1 MSGTT
6 HNASTQRTDEMFEK
20 SVYVCNTTVIDPD
33 TKLPVEMEI
42 RKCQESGAM
51 IGLDGSFLENTDE
64 KIRNPYNKGYLS
76 VEGDYIDGE
85 LSWKITSPLNN
96 AINALQDL
104 LKLVEENNKEYLENT
119 HDFIGEQPCAGCPVC
134 KAREIL
140 KTN

>member
-1 MSGTT
+1 MIENT
-6 HNASTQRTDEMFEK
+6 
-20 SVYVCNTTVIDPD
+20 VYVAKITVIDPD

-51 IGLDGSFLENTDE
+51 IGIDGSFLEYTGE
-64 KIRNPYNKGYLS
+64 MIRNPYNYGHIA
-76 VEGDYIDGE
+76 VEGDE
-85 LSWKITSPLNN
+85 LSAKITSPLKD

>member
-1 MSGTT
+1 MLSGTT
-6 HNASTQRTDEMFEK
+6 HNTSTQRTDTMNEE

-64 KIRNPYNKGYLS
+64 MIRNPYNDGYIAVECDEES
-76 VEGDYIDGE
+76 V
-85 LSWKITSPLNN
+85 KTNSPLKD
-96 AINALQDL
+96 AINALQEL
-104 LKLVEENNKEYLENT
+104 LKLVEEKNKEYLENT

>member
-1 MSGTT
+1 MLSGTT
-6 HNASTQRTDEMFEK
+6 HNTSTQGTDEMFEK

-33 TKLPVEMEI
+33 TKLPVELEI
-42 RKCQESGAM
+42 RKFQESGAM
-51 IGLDGSFLENTDE
+51 IGIDGSFLETDE
-64 KIRNPYNKGYLS
+64 KIRNPYNKGWMS
-76 VEGDYIDGE
+76 VIGWDEESVTIN
-85 LSWKITSPLNN
+85 SPLND

-140 KTN
+140 KIN

>member
-1 MSGTT
+1 MLSGTT
-6 HNASTQRTDEMFEK
+6 HNTSTQGTDEMIEE
-20 SVYVCNTTVIDPD
+20 SLYVCNTTVIDPD

-51 IGLDGSFLENTDE
+51 IGIDGSFLEYTGE
-64 KIRNPYNKGYLS
+64 MIRNPYNYGHIA
-76 VEGDYIDGE
+76 VEGDE
-85 LSWKITSPLNN
+85 LSAKITSPLKD

-134 KAREIL
+134 KAREVL

>member
-1 MSGTT
+1 MLSGTT
-6 HNASTQRTDEMFEK
+6 HNTSRHGTDDMIEE
-20 SVYVCNTTVIDPD
+20 SLYVCNTTVIDPD
-33 TKLPVEMEI
+33 TKLPVELEI

-51 IGLDGSFLENTDE
+51 IGIDGSFLEYTGE
-64 KIRNPYNKGYLS
+64 MIRNPYNYGHIA
-76 VEGDYIDGE
+76 VEGDHE
-85 LSWKITSPLNN
+85 SAKINSPLKD

-134 KAREIL
+134 KAREVL

>member
-1 MSGTT
+1 
-6 HNASTQRTDEMFEK
+6 MFEK

-119 HDFIGEQPCAGCPVC
+119 HDFIGEQPCDGCPVC

>member
-1 MSGTT
+1 MLSGTT
-6 HNASTQRTDEMFEK
+6 HNTSTQGTDEMFEK

-33 TKLPVEMEI
+33 TKLPVELEI
-42 RKCQESGAM
+42 RKFQESGAM
-51 IGLDGSFLENTDE
+51 IGIDGSFLETDE
-64 KIRNPYNKGYLS
+64 KIRNPYNKGWMS
-76 VEGDYIDGE
+76 VIGWDEESVTIN
-85 LSWKITSPLNN
+85 SPLND